1 MPPTTQERAQF
12 RIARRRSPGSAM
24 VTKHGGAAVASWG
37 EGACRLAETR
47 GDFLN
52 RRHRASLIAAPSVI
66 PVPTQRTAV
75 NGQPLQAV
83 LVCCVDVRRI
93 DFKKISKGNA
103 GECKDVT
110 TFVDDVASCDVSEP
124 KAKTRRGGVRCPA
137 SYRETFSPYVKSC
150 NVFPRK
156 FTVVGTAWT

>member
-1 MPPTTQERAQF
+1 MYLSVLSVCSRSCRLSVAKATMETRLSWRLLSGADNFSSCLPWRASEIYSWRCLKKKVRLVPPTTQERAQF
-12 RIARRRSPGSAM
+12 RIARRQSPGSAM

-75 NGQPLQAV
+75 NGQSLQAV

-93 DFKKISKGNA
+93 D
-103 GECKDVT
+103 
-110 TFVDDVASCDVSEP
+110 
-124 KAKTRRGGVRCPA
+124 
-137 SYRETFSPYVKSC
+137 
-150 NVFPRK
+150 
-156 FTVVGTAWT
+156 